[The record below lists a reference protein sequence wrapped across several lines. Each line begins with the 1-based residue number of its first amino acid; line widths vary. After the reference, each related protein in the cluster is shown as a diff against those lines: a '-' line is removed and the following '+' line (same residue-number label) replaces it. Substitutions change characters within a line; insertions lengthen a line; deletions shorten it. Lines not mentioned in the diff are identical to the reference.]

1 MRGQRG
7 SSRASEQGSVTAE
20 FAAALPAVVLLL
32 ALSLG
37 ALAVGS
43 QSVRLQ
49 DAAGLTARA
58 LARGDPPA
66 AAAAIA
72 ASLVPGAGVARR
84 DRSGL
89 VCVLL
94 TTRASGPLAALE
106 LRAESCALAEQ

>member
-1 MRGQRG
+1 MHRRRG
-7 SSRASEQGSVTAE
+7 SERGSVTAE

-32 ALSLG
+32 ALGLG
-37 ALAVGS
+37 ALAVGA

-58 LARGDPPA
+58 LARGDPPS

-72 ASLVPGAGVARR
+72 ATLVPGAAVSRR

-94 TTRASGPLAALE
+94 TTQASGPLSSLQ